1 MTRVLDADSS
11 DEETNP
17 VRSQLNADSSDEEGD
32 SKVLV
37 GKKGKVID
45 SSDEEGLAP
54 NSNKN
59 SSQLNAD
66 SSDEEPM
73 VSR

>member
-11 DEETNP
+11 DP

-32 SKVLV
+32 SVVV

>member
-32 SKVLV
+32 SVVV

-45 SSDEEGLAP
+45 SSDEEGLVP
-54 NSNKN
+54 NCNKN